1 MISRI
6 DSAKQSCA
14 VKFALFVTLILSAI
28 VWHAES
34 IAQTQKSGVPSIFP
48 VRPVR
53 MIVGTDPGAAP
64 DIIARVIAE
73 KLSEHLGQQV
83 VVDNR
88 PGAAAVLGAEI
99 VSRAQP
105 DGYTLML
112 SAAIHVVTP
121 NVYRKMPY
129 HPLDSFTPVARV
141 ASSPFILISSPK
153 IPATSVKT
161 LIAYIKA
168 NPGKLNYSSPGN
180 GSIQHLSA
188 EMLKQREGISMT
200 HVPYKSGAA
209 SVTAILTGDVQL
221 CFVGLPP
228 ALPHIK
234 AGRVRPLAVTTST
247 RFPAVAD
254 VPTAQEAGLA
264 GFEADNWHAVI
275 GPAGIPRAVVERLN
289 GEIIKVLARPDVKER
304 MLRSGASVNPSTS
317 GELHQILRSELEKW
331 AKAAKAAGVQPDR

>member
-1 MISRI
+1 MMSH
-6 DSAKQSCA
+6 
-14 VKFALFVTLILSAI
+14 AI
-28 VWHAES
+28 VRRRPARSVIVIALTAATLGWTAECV
-34 IAQTQKSGVPSIFP
+34 AQAAKGATASYP

-64 DIIARVIAE
+64 DILARIVAE
-73 KLSEHLGQQV
+73 KLGEHLGHQV

-105 DGYTLML
+105 DGYTLMV
-112 SAAIHVVTP
+112 SAAIHTVTP

-129 HPLDSFTPVARV
+129 HPIDSFTPVARI
-141 ASSPFILISSPK
+141 ASSPFILIASPGLG
-153 IPATSVKT
+153 TSSVKD
-161 LIAYIKA
+161 LIAYAKA

-180 GSIQHLSA
+180 GSIQHLSG
-188 EMLKQREGISMT
+188 EMLGQRERLTMT

-209 SVTAILTGDVQL
+209 SVTAILTGDVQF

-228 ALPHIK
+228 ALPHIL
-234 AGRVRPLAVTTST
+234 AGRVRPLAVTTSS
-247 RFPAVAD
+247 RFPTVAD
-254 VPTAQEAGLA
+254 VPTAEEAGLA

-275 GPAGIPRAVVERLN
+275 GPAGIPKALVARLN
-289 GEIIKVLARPDVKER
+289 AEIVKVLARTDVKER
-304 MLRSGASVNPSTS
+304 MLKSGATVNSSTS
-317 GELHQILRSELEKW
+317 AELHELLRSELAKW